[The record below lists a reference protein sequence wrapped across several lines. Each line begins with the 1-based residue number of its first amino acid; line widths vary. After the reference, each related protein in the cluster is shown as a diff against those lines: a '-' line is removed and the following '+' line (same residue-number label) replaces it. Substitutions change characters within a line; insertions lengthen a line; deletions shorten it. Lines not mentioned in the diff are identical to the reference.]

1 MQHLLVVVHGIC
13 VVLACVCVCVCVCS
27 RSLTA
32 FALSGQ
38 LYEPDFNTKSSC
50 LHIVI
55 ANVLSSTYT

>member
-1 MQHLLVVVHGIC
+1 MRCSIC
-13 VVLACVCVCVCVCS
+13 SWSFTAFASFLRVCVCS

-38 LYEPDFNTKSSC
+38 LYEPDFNTNNSC